1 MPGACRAIR
10 RLVPGMVRAMKTTTT
25 IDAARLERRVAKLE
39 AALEG
44 ALARIAALE
53 HQDDPAWQRTELR
66 SAAPVP
72 GWKPAP
78 GWKPGAGITAG
89 QLRALQAQCTQTG
102 MSRPERIA
110 WATAVLGR
118 EVESFKRLTRD
129 EAATLLDR
137 LSEQAA

>member
-1 MPGACRAIR
+1 
-10 RLVPGMVRAMKTTTT
+10 MVRAMKTTTT

-89 QLRALQAQCTQTG
+89 QLRALQAQLRAMG
-102 MSRPERIA
+102 RPERLA

-118 EVESFKRLTRD
+118 QVESFKTLTRD

-137 LSEQAA
+137 LAAAA